1 MKKKILILGLAML
14 VLIFASVY
22 FLNRGGDV
30 RDVERLAAESTL
42 YTEEDIETAMDI
54 TIKTFSQGFEDC
66 KLLTIAYDEEET
78 QKEIERQRERHGD
91 LRLLVLVSSFHA
103 GEDAEG
109 GFERNMTYT
118 GWKWILQ
125 DGDDGWKMISWGYA

>member
-1 MKKKILILGLAML
+1 MKKKYLFFVLAVL
-14 VLIFASVY
+14 VMALAAGFVM
-22 FLNRGGDV
+22 NRGGDV
-30 RDVERLAAESTL
+30 RDVERQATANTL
-42 YTEEDIETAMDI
+42 YTDADVEAAMDLVV
-54 TIKTFSQGFEDC
+54 KTFSQGFEGC
-66 KLLTIAYDEEET
+66 KLLTVAYDEEET
-78 QKEIERQRERHGD
+78 QKEIERQRQRHGD
-91 LRLLVLVSSFHA
+91 LRLMVLVSSFRA